1 MSEKYVLVRSNLGTL
16 YVLPRKDWETYNA
29 QSLRMGGTKSE
40 LVLES
45 EDFEELR
52 RFQRLAY
59 EED

>member
-1 MSEKYVLVRSNLGTL
+1 
-16 YVLPRKDWETYNA
+16 
-29 QSLRMGGTKSE
+29 MGGTKSE